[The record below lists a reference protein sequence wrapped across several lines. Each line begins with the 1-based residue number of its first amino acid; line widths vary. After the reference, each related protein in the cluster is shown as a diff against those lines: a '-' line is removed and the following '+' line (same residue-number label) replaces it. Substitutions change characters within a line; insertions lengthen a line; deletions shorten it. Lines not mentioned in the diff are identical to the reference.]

1 MFFFKQ
7 KEKEHKQELQGQ
19 NRTIDYFAPID
30 PAYKEA
36 LILKRKFANLG
47 LELNL
52 DPGGLEMQTIKPDA
66 KKGSIQ

>member
-1 MFFFKQ
+1 MFFFKR
-7 KEKEHKQELQGQ
+7 KEKEHKQEESK
-19 NRTIDYFAPID
+19 DYFAPID

-52 DPGGLEMQTIKPDA
+52 DRGGVEMQTIKPDA
-66 KKGSIQ
+66 KRGSIQ